1 MLSGALSTNEKA
13 RLQPRSPRP
22 IGSFLKSACKRS
34 QLLSCLS
41 WLSSSFRLQ
50 ADGRSLVFVGNDP
63 FSCPEIIADYVAHSS
78 VSRSIGKPGWPALV
92 VSPQ

>member
-13 RLQPRSPRP
+13 RLKPRSPRP

-34 QLLSCLS
+34 QLLSRLS

-50 ADGRSLVFVGNDP
+50 ADGRSLVFVGVNP
-63 FSCPEIIADYVAHSS
+63 ISCTEVYTDYVAHSS
-78 VSRSIGKPGWPALV
+78 VSQSIGKPGWPALV
-92 VSPQ
+92 ISK